1 MMIESMVPILTTLA
15 THEARGYDKA
25 MVLGFYVPYLVIP
38 MILVG
43 KMAISPIPFKAL
55 KSGGG
60 GGGKGRG
67 GGRTKRA

>member
-1 MMIESMVPILTTLA
+1 
-15 THEARGYDKA
+15 